1 VKLIPLFYL
10 LMLFATLACK
20 ETSAQERIADTV
32 FYNKQW
38 QICEEPIA
46 SYYRVGELVI
56 DSFWYYRGVVKD
68 YTVSDSLIMEGEYDR
83 YGYRQGSFKFYYA
96 NGQLYLLARYEKDKP
111 QGLWQWWY
119 KDGKEKAQIKFSGDM
134 DNFQFLLY
142 KNEMGMSV
150 LENGTGSFEWD
161 ANPFAIGV
169 NYHVR
174 GTFEESRRSG
184 RWIFSSLDVKD
195 RSNDFI
201 EAYGKGGKL
210 KKVERSGMYGTSL
223 TMTYPFSFIT
233 PRLKLME
240 NMAYDPL
247 FRRAGD
253 SLAGLALYS
262 YLMDKTSLKL
272 KVKQS
277 IFDSAFLEM
286 VQTLDSY
293 KGKFKYMHQDIN
305 GKIEFRLGEKGI
317 LEDIEITG
325 TIDSASRKF
334 MVFLMEKFMN
344 IDMPGTADVAL
355 ESYHTIYFYTVD
367 IKDYFPAEMR
377 NYVDRDFFIT
387 ALPKDQ
393 MVTLM
398 NAQKKTIRKYIR
410 KLLYY

>member
-1 VKLIPLFYL
+1 
-10 LMLFATLACK
+10 MLFVTIPCK
-20 ETSAQERIADTV
+20 EASAQERIADTV

-56 DSFWYYRGVVKD
+56 DSFWYYRGIVKD
-68 YTVSDSLIMEGEYDR
+68 YTVTDSLIMEGEYDR

-96 NGQLYLLARYEKDKP
+96 NGQPHLLARYEKDKP

-134 DNFQFLLY
+134 DNFQFVLY
-142 KNEMGMSV
+142 KDEMGMSV

-169 NYHVR
+169 TYHVT

-184 RWIFSSLDVKD
+184 RWVFSSLDVKD

-201 EAYGKGGKL
+201 EIYGKGGKL
-210 KKVERSGMYGTSL
+210 KKVERSGGSGTSL

-253 SLAGLALYS
+253 SLASLALYS
-262 YLMDKTSLKL
+262 YLMDKKSLKL

-277 IFDSAFLEM
+277 VFDSAFLEM

-305 GKIEFRLGEKGI
+305 GKIEFRLGEKGV
-317 LEDIEITG
+317 LEDIDITG

-334 MVFLMEKFMN
+334 MVFLMEKFTN

-387 ALPKDQ
+387 ALPKAQ
-393 MVTLM
+393 MVALM
-398 NAQKKTIRKYIR
+398 NAQKKTIKRYIR